1 MQIQN
6 EAQVNEVPTSHE
18 ALLKKLKKVEEENR
32 QLRMQIF
39 DADHLEKEKVR
50 SLCTLTYFEST
61 HKLSLVSTAVLV
73 AETPTFILWC
83 SCYGTLCATIGNA
96 EGKSKSSMVKPE

>member
-32 QLRMQIF
+32 LLRMQIF
-39 DADHLEKEKVR
+39 DADHLEKEKVVYAHLYIF
-50 SLCTLTYFEST
+50 SLY
-61 HKLSLVSTAVLV
+61 
-73 AETPTFILWC
+73 IR
-83 SCYGTLCATIGNA
+83 LCQLRF
-96 EGKSKSSMVKPE
+96 

>member
-39 DADHLEKEKVR
+39 DADHLEKEKVVCAH
-50 SLCTLTYFEST
+50 LYI
-61 HKLSLVSTAVLV
+61 LVS
-73 AETPTFILWC
+73 ILGC
-83 SCYGTLCATIGNA
+83 VN
-96 EGKSKSSMVKPE
+96 

>member
-39 DADHLEKEKVR
+39 DADHLEKEKVVCVH
-50 SLCTLTYFEST
+50 L
-61 HKLSLVSTAVLV
+61 HILSLH
-73 AETPTFILWC
+73 I
-83 SCYGTLCATIGNA
+83 SCHLCQLQF
-96 EGKSKSSMVKPE
+96 